1 METLTRWQ
9 DPTIE
14 QQKKEIDRLN
24 NIINELEEYLK
35 KLYIQRKDRSSY
47 KYGQDYKE
55 ILNKLQELKE
65 NK

>member
-24 NIINELEEYLK
+24 NIINELEQWLKSVDTVVNEDNISYIEYNL
-35 KLYIQRKDRSSY
+35 
-47 KYGQDYKE
+47 
-55 ILNKLQELKE
+55 ILDKLQELKE
-65 NK
+65 NV